1 MSAPAKSLRHRICA
15 SHWLPW
21 LGRCGFVGRGLVYLV
36 AGAFVFYTAITAHS
50 PGGWRSAFLALR
62 DLPLGIPA
70 VIVLTVALAT
80 FILWRL
86 LEALLDPENRG
97 REIKGLAL
105 RGIWLVSAI
114 AYAALAWK
122 ALEVLLRQPS
132 GSDDGNAQQAA
143 ALAMSEPL
151 GRWFVLIVG
160 AAIIIVGLVQISR
173 SLVLDVHK
181 RLGLANDELSSWLAV
196 LGRIGLLARGL
207 VFAVIGGF
215 LVYAAWIYDPQKARA
230 MSGALRVIEA
240 QPFGAWLLG
249 GVGLG
254 LVAFGLFGLAVARYR
269 RFTCGGVRG
278 SPKLPD

>member
-1 MSAPAKSLRHRICA
+1 MSATENTLKNSICT
-15 SHWLPW
+15 SRWLPW

-36 AGAFVFYTAITAHS
+36 VGAFVLYTAISAHS
-50 PGGWRSAFLALR
+50 SGGWRSAFLALR

-70 VIVLTVALAT
+70 VLVLTVALAS

-86 LEALLDPENRG
+86 VEVLLDPENRG
-97 REIKGLAL
+97 SDIKGLTL
-105 RGIWLVSAI
+105 RGVWLVSAI

-122 ALEVLLRQPS
+122 ALEVLLRQSS
-132 GSDDGNAQQAA
+132 GSDDGNAQQAT

-151 GRWFVLIVG
+151 GRWFVLLVG
-160 AAIIIVGLVQISR
+160 VVIIIVGLVQIGR

-181 RLGLANDELSSWLAV
+181 RLGLADHELSSWLAM
-196 LGRIGLLARGL
+196 LGRVGLLARGF
-207 VFAVIGGF
+207 VFAVVGGF

-240 QPFGAWLLG
+240 QPFGSWLLG

-254 LVAFGLFGLAVARYR
+254 LLAFGLFGLAIARYR
-269 RFTCGGVRG
+269 RFTCGTEAGAPNE
-278 SPKLPD
+278 SD